1 LNKKIERRRRKNY
14 MSIKKGAQITAS
26 DINDLKTK
34 VISIYNTRSFLSNA
48 GYTTTTL
55 TANSSGFGNTPI
67 ESGKTINQ
75 NFYYSLNAL
84 L

>member
-1 LNKKIERRRRKNY
+1 
-14 MSIKKGAQITAS
+14 MSIKKGVQITAS

-34 VISIYNTRSFLSNA
+34 VISIYNKRSFLSNA
-48 GYTTTTL
+48 GYTTTTV
-55 TANSSGFGNTPI
+55 TANSSGFGNTSIAP
-67 ESGKTINQ
+67 GNNINQ